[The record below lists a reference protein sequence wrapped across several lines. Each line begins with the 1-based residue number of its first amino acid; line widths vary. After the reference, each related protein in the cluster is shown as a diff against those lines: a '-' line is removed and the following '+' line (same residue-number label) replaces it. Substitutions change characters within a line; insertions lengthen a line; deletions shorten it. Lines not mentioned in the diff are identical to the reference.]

1 MTDAHRHRDVT
12 LGDLCEHHTAWAL
25 RVLVEHLPH
34 EGHLNDAQLAASLTR
49 WTCPLGEGRLAQGE
63 GHDVILLDVRF
74 ISSLPVMQRPACK
87 AWVDKRHVQIV
98 WAVS

>member
-34 EGHLNDAQLAASLTR
+34 EGHLNDAKLAASLTR
-49 WTCPLGEGRLAQGE
+49 WTCTIGEGRLAQGE
-63 GHDVILLDVRF
+63 GHDVILLAICFRMKAARSPCEGNGHFYPQENPWVR
-74 ISSLPVMQRPACK
+74 L
-87 AWVDKRHVQIV
+87 
-98 WAVS
+98 